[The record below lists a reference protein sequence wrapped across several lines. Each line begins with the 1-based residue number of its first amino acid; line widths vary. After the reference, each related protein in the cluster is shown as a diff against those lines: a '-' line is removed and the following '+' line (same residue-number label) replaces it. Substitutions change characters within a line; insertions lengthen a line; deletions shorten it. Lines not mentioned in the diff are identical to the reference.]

1 MAESLDP
8 AAAAGREGFHSGF
21 VSIVGRPNVGKS
33 TLLNRLVGEKISI
46 VSAKPQTT
54 RHALRGILTLPE
66 AQIVFVDTPG
76 LHKPR
81 NLLGER
87 LNATVRRTLREVDAV
102 VFVLDASQQ
111 IGGGDAFLAHE
122 LGGTSTPVI
131 PVINK
136 ADLVLPP
143 RLLDQME
150 TAGRLGPFREVLT
163 TSAVRGTGLDDL
175 TRALVGLLPEGPQY
189 YPAGTLTDEP
199 EAVLVAEIVRE
210 KALELTREEVPHS
223 VAVVVDEME
232 RREGADLVD
241 VHALIYVERDSQKAI
256 LIGRGARMLKEIG
269 TRARREI
276 EALLGSRVF
285 LDLRVRV
292 QAHWQRS
299 EAHLERFGY

>member
-1 MAESLDP
+1 VADSIEP
-8 AAAAGREGFHSGF
+8 AAAAGQEGFRSGF

-33 TLLNRLVGEKISI
+33 TLLNRLIGGKVSI

-54 RHALRGILTLPE
+54 RHAVRGILTRPDV
-66 AQIVFVDTPG
+66 QIVFVDTPG

-87 LNATVRRTLREVDAV
+87 LNAIVRRTLREVDAV
-102 VFVLDASQQ
+102 VFVLDASQA

-122 LGGTSTPVI
+122 LAATPTPVI

-136 ADLVLPP
+136 ADLVAPP
-143 RLLDQME
+143 RLLDQIDA
-150 TAGRLGPFREVLT
+150 AGALGPFREVLT
-163 TSAVRGTGLDDL
+163 SSAVRGTGLDDL
-175 TRALVGLLPEGPQY
+175 TRALVELLPAGPQY
-189 YPAGTLTDEP
+189 YPAGTLTDQP

-232 RREGADLVD
+232 LREGTDLVD

-299 EAHLERFGY
+299 AALLERFGY